1 MAMTRRGVGSSAL
14 VRLLDALEAD
24 LLAAVA
30 AEVRDVLRET
40 GRDPDCACQEIR
52 TVLQTAMRQEDGAT
66 IQARHDWPTGIPLHR
81 H

>member
-1 MAMTRRGVGSSAL
+1 MAMIRRGAGSSAL

-24 LLAAVA
+24 LLAAGVT
-30 AEVRDVLRET
+30 EVRDVLRET

-52 TVLQTAMRQEDGAT
+52 TVLQTAIQHEDGAT
-66 IQARHDWPTGIPLHR
+66 IPARDDWPTGIPLHR